1 MPSHIFAVYQP
12 SVPSKQ
18 LIAKK
23 VSEESEEVEM
33 LTYLNNL
40 QPNSEHIISL
50 HASFQTQSASWII
63 LPRMDSV
70 RDYVLCAPGR
80 LSGKVAEVCWGLIEG
95 VAYLHKLRIAHRD
108 IKPANL
114 LLDRRDLCLKI
125 IDVDLAARV
134 EDEDEKVDEECG
146 SLGWL
151 APEVENNTS
160 AYSPIKADRWS
171 SGEVVLYLFKELK
184 EEDKYLR
191 SIAEKLTALNPNQR
205 PSMLEITRPVL
216 DVANVAGGRKFSR
229 SLQDIVEDDEENAK
243 PPKAKKRRTILGGNE
258 RAALSRI

>member
-12 SVPSKQ
+12 LVPSKQ

-23 VSEESEEVEM
+23 VCEESEEVEM

-40 QPNSEHIISL
+40 QPKSEHIISL

-70 RDYVLCAPGR
+70 RDCVLCAPGR

-108 IKPANL
+108 IKPSNL
-114 LLDRRDLCLKI
+114 LLDPQDLCLKI
-125 IDVDLAARV
+125 IDFDLASRV
-134 EDEDEKVDEECG
+134 QDEDEKVDEECG
-146 SLGWL
+146 SLRWM
-151 APEVENNTS
+151 APEVDNNMS

-171 SGEVVLYLFKELK
+171 SGEVILYLFKELK

-191 SIAEKLTALNPNQR
+191 SIAGKLTALNPNQR
-205 PSMLEITRPVL
+205 LSMLEITRPVL
-216 DVANVAGGRKFSR
+216 DVVNVASGRKFSR
-229 SLQDIVEDDEENAK
+229 SLQVIVEGDEENVK
-243 PPKAKKRRTILGGNE
+243 PPNTKKRRTILGGNK
-258 RAALSRI
+258 RVVVV